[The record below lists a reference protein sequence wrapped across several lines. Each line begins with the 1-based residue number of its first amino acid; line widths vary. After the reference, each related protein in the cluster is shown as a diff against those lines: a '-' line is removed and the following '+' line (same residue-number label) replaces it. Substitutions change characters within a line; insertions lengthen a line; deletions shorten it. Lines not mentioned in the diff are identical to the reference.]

1 MFGVWVGSI
10 EPILVAFI
18 AVRESGCRRPR
29 TDHYAARYP
38 CAAGRRDNG
47 FSTLELRSS
56 LSVKRYSISIDSYTT
71 ALILGEGINY
81 RRVEVFSQ
89 INYQRAIACRIG
101 GYHKRNSLTPYP

>member
-1 MFGVWVGSI
+1 MFGVWVGSS

-29 TDHYAARYP
+29 IDHYAARCP

-56 LSVKRYSISIDSYTT
+56 LSVKRYSLSIDSCTT
-71 ALILGEGINY
+71 VLTLGEGTNY
-81 RRVEVFSQ
+81 RRVAGVWS
-89 INYQRAIACRIG
+89 N
-101 GYHKRNSLTPYP
+101 

>member
-1 MFGVWVGSI
+1 MFGVWVGSS

-29 TDHYAARYP
+29 IDNYAARCP

-56 LSVKRYSISIDSYTT
+56 LSGKRYSLSIDSCTT
-71 ALILGEGINY
+71 VLTLGEGTNY
-81 RRVEVFSQ
+81 RRVASVWS
-89 INYQRAIACRIG
+89 N
-101 GYHKRNSLTPYP
+101 